1 MPQTNSLGPAAM
13 TSRSLLLSLTLAALL
28 GSASLPAAAQW
39 KYPDWSGQWTDLN
52 TDRWDPS
59 RPRNA
64 GQQAPLIPEYQAAL
78 KAAAES
84 RGEGGRGNTPTISCG
99 HTGMP
104 RSMLVY
110 ETMEVVIKPT
120 VTYMIFDFIDPIR
133 RIYTDNRP
141 WPAEVDPLWMGY
153 SIGQWEDEGQDGKYR
168 TLAIETR
175 HFRGPRILDGSG
187 IPLHADNQ
195 TIIKERVS
203 LDAKDGNVLHDEITL
218 IDHAFTRPWTVTRNY
233 KRNQNLPP
241 AEYSCGE
248 NNEHV
253 FIHNEAYFL
262 SSDGYLM
269 PTRKDQ
275 PPPDPR
281 YFTVPAR

>member
-1 MPQTNSLGPAAM
+1 M
-13 TSRSLLLSLTLAALL
+13 TSRSLLLSVTLAALL

-59 RPRNA
+59 RPTNA
-64 GQQAPLIPEYQAAL
+64 GQQAPLIPDYQAAL
-78 KAAAES
+78 RAAAADRS
-84 RGEGGRGNTPTISCG
+84 AGGRGNTPTISCG

-110 ETMEVVIKPT
+110 ETMEIVIKPT
-120 VTYMIFDFIDPIR
+120 VTYMIFDFIDPVR

-153 SIGQWEDEGQDGKYR
+153 SIGRWEDEGQDGKF
-168 TLAIETR
+168 TALAIETR
-175 HFRGPRILDGSG
+175 HLKGPRIVDGSG

-203 LDAKDGNVLHDEITL
+203 LDAKDANVLHDEITL
-218 IDHAFTRPWTVTRNY
+218 IDHALTRPWTVTRNY
-233 KRNQNLPP
+233 KRNRDLPP

-281 YFTVPAR
+281 YFNVPPR